1 MLIGLMILVRQD
13 YFRGL
18 KITLFGYNVKV
29 ENIYLYYAEFKSKHF
44 ASLRL
49 RSC

>member
-29 ENIYLYYAEFKSKHF
+29 ENIYLYYAEFQSKHF